1 MVLIVTKLHALL
13 TCLLLWSVLTS
24 CIYDH
29 HVLTKTQMIMFVQ
42 DFKIFFKIFIY
53 SRPIAGIGAKME
65 HEQTYIQTYKMARE
79 THL

>member
-29 HVLTKTQMIMFVQ
+29 HVLTKTQMIMFVKKHMFQ
-42 DFKIFFKIFIY
+42 ETELSGV
-53 SRPIAGIGAKME
+53 SRPKHHRNEMTWTLDLLVRKSGNLTFK
-65 HEQTYIQTYKMARE
+65 
-79 THL
+79 